1 MAKNVNLLNHSD
13 DKHLNIHFALEI
25 IVSPM
30 QFHCDFHLNGYAHK
44 HLVELGQSQSNWF
57 ILICAIIALFLV
69 VNLVKTLFKAAIFVI
84 IISTVLIVILDFT
97 PEELTETANQSLKV
111 SSDFIQEKMVPIISD
126 FYLGNL
132 FDVKDDENNN
142 RMMQLPSDD

>member
-1 MAKNVNLLNHSD
+1 M
-13 DKHLNIHFALEI
+13 E
-25 IVSPM
+25 
-30 QFHCDFHLNGYAHK
+30 
-44 HLVELGQSQSNWF
+44 HLVELGQSQSNLF

-69 VNLVKTLFKAAIFVI
+69 VNLVKTLFKAAIFFV

-97 PEELTETANQSLKV
+97 PEELTETANQSLKA

-132 FDVKDDENNN
+132 FDVKDDDNND
-142 RMMQLPSDD
+142 RMMKLPTDD